1 MSMRNPFC
9 RSVNN
14 DYVKL
19 FSVLKQKARHSEKS
33 LFLQTSR
40 PVRSAQKKSWSYACY
55 PKIAPSS
62 IMPRFSAKL
71 THAAP
76 GSLPGQSAEHPSPRA
91 ARHQQA
97 ETPRDRTARGPCDAF
112 RTSASQPRWRQL
124 SVATVLERIHLG
136 GALGALLKI
145 CHILILL

>member
-1 MSMRNPFC
+1 MGWQCQMRSPFC
-9 RSVNN
+9 RSDNN

-19 FSVLKQKARHSEKS
+19 FSVLKQKARHSGES
-33 LFLQTSR
+33 HSFANIAACEIC
-40 PVRSAQKKSWSYACY
+40 PKKELIICLLS
-55 PKIAPSS
+55 KIAPSS

-112 RTSASQPRWRQL
+112 GLRLRSQEGESFQ
-124 SVATVLERIHLG
+124 
-136 GALGALLKI
+136 
-145 CHILILL
+145 